1 MVKILIILALV
12 AMLIFSIVRKLKLL
26 GNSVYSTS
34 IAQSSDVIEIKAPL
48 SLYKSLVQKT
58 LVTVVIGIALLL
70 ATIILASKFKI
81 ALLMLP
87 ISLYLIAQFF
97 ILNNHIK
104 IARDQRLFYHVKN
117 NELEVY
123 YDNDNKYK
131 INLLND
137 TKLIVEVKSVQRNNG
152 VLFGYY
158 KLVTSSNQSV
168 YIPYI
173 LRENQQTMPFFDKLE
188 LFEREIETKLFPII

>member
-137 TKLIVEVKSVQRNNG
+137 TKSIVEVKSVQRNNG

>member
-1 MVKILIILALV
+1 M
-12 AMLIFSIVRKLKLL
+12 AMLIFSIVRRLKLF
-26 GNSVYSTS
+26 GNSVYSHR
-34 IAQSSDVIEIKAPL
+34 IAPSSDVIEINAPL
-48 SLYKSLVQKT
+48 SLYKSLAQKT

-104 IARDQRLFYHVKN
+104 IARDQRLFYNLKN

-123 YDNDNKYK
+123 FNDDNKQK

-137 TKLIVEVKSVQRNNG
+137 TKYIVEVKSVQRNNG

-158 KLVTSSNQSV
+158 KLITSSNQPV

-173 LRENQQTMPFFDKLE
+173 LRKNQHTKPFFDKLE